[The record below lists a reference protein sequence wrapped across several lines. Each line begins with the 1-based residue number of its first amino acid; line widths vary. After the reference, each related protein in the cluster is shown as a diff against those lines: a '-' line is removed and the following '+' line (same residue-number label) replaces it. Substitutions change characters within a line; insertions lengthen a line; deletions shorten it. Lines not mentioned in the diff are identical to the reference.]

1 MFLSVVGDLNAD
13 GVQDVYISDWGDN
26 AAAPG
31 AGKVYL
37 YSGKDGS
44 RLFALQGEA
53 AGDGY
58 GIGISDAGD
67 VDGDGFDDLVVGAW
81 QHASAAPSGG
91 KLYVHSGRD
100 GHLLYSITGNV
111 PGETL
116 GFDTTGMGDV
126 NGDGIPD
133 FLVTSAYSVKN
144 GFQSGRTL
152 IISGRRTR

>member
-1 MFLSVVGDLNAD
+1 M
-13 GVQDVYISDWGDN
+13 
-26 AAAPG
+26 
-31 AGKVYL
+31 YL
-37 YSGKDGS
+37 YSGLDGS
-44 RLFALQGEA
+44 RLFSLQGEA
-53 AGDGY
+53 AADGF

-67 VDGDGFDDLVVGAW
+67 VNQDGYDDLVVGAW

-91 KLYVHSGRD
+91 KLTIHSGKD
-100 GHLLYSITGNV
+100 GSLLYSITGKV

-152 IISGRRTR
+152 IISGARPTK